1 MFLKIIRVFESLRGR
16 MFHSNRQMINSP
28 TNMSTIQGRNYQ
40 ISARVIGKMSVGELI
55 AKMCTIKG
63 HHTQQD
69 IWSLPARSQTPRP
82 LPGKIKPWT
91 YFTSD
96 SDTTFSTFIQ
106 QLSRQRTNELFQM
119 SVLQRLPYLLV
130 RIHIKWIKVH
140 AQRSR
145 EQDRILR
152 IRDEIDEQ
160 QAELE
165 VFNKELID
173 TAYTRQIH
181 ITQQGRI

>member
-1 MFLKIIRVFESLRGR
+1 
-16 MFHSNRQMINSP
+16 
-28 TNMSTIQGRNYQ
+28 
-40 ISARVIGKMSVGELI
+40 
-55 AKMCTIKG
+55 
-63 HHTQQD
+63 
-69 IWSLPARSQTPRP
+69 
-82 LPGKIKPWT
+82 
-91 YFTSD
+91 
-96 SDTTFSTFIQ
+96 
-106 QLSRQRTNELFQM
+106 M

>member
-1 MFLKIIRVFESLRGR
+1 
-16 MFHSNRQMINSP
+16 
-28 TNMSTIQGRNYQ
+28 MSTIQGRNYQ

-96 SDTTFSTFIQ
+96 SDHLLHIHTAAQPAENERTVSDERAPALAIFARPNTHQMDQGSCAAFPRTRPDPAN
-106 QLSRQRTNELFQM
+106 SRRNRRT
-119 SVLQRLPYLLV
+119 
-130 RIHIKWIKVH
+130 
-140 AQRSR
+140 A
-145 EQDRILR
+145 
-152 IRDEIDEQ
+152 
-160 QAELE
+160 
-165 VFNKELID
+165 
-173 TAYTRQIH
+173 
-181 ITQQGRI
+181 G